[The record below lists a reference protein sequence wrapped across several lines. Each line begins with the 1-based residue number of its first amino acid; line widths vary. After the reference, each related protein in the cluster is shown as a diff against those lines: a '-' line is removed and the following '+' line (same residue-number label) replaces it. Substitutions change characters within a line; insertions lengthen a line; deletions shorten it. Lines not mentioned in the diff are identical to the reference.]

1 MFFTFRLKGL
11 LLAASLCAA
20 AGYAEATTLC
30 TPDAFGGYPSRV
42 TLNTKAIQS
51 AIDHCALQGGG
62 EVRLRKGF
70 WLSGPLTL
78 KSHVTLNL
86 MEGAIL
92 KADNREKDFVAAY
105 IGSPT
110 QDKEAFI
117 LANGETDVGIIG
129 SGIIDGSG
137 EELWWEEALRIRK
150 EVRSGNTKLFE
161 ELFPNVKLANGMP
174 RPWLIE
180 LNEVTG
186 ATVFGVTLTN
196 SPMWNLVLRNSEDI
210 VVDSVTISAPEE
222 SPNTD
227 GMDIVSSQ
235 RVTVRNVEIATGDN
249 NIAIKSGVNKDGS
262 QSSAEILIENSVM
275 NKGHGISLGSETAN
289 GIGKVTVRNV
299 TFNDGENG
307 VRIKSARDRGAEIG
321 PLYVEDVTMH
331 NVATPLLVTLSYA
344 GQAGAAGLDL
354 TGEMET
360 EPVTAFT
367 PLVKGV
373 HVTNLKATGAQLAAL
388 LSGLPEAPLK
398 EVVLE
403 NVQLEAKQGIQA
415 RYVEGSLI
423 FTQVECEAG
432 PAVNRGAH
440 ALLKEA
446 R

>member
-1 MFFTFRLKGL
+1 M
-11 LLAASLCAA
+11 
-20 AGYAEATTLC
+20 
-30 TPDAFGGYPSRV
+30 
-42 TLNTKAIQS
+42 TLNTKTIQS

-62 EVRLRKGF
+62 EVRLRKGL

-117 LANGETDVGIIG
+117 LANGATDVGIIG
-129 SGIIDGSG
+129 SGTIDGSG

-235 RVTVRNVEIATGDN
+235 RVTVRNV
-249 NIAIKSGVNKDGS
+249 
-262 QSSAEILIENSVM
+262 
-275 NKGHGISLGSETAN
+275 
-289 GIGKVTVRNV
+289 
-299 TFNDGENG
+299 TFNDGKNS

-354 TGEMET
+354 T
-360 EPVTAFT
+360 V
-367 PLVKGV
+367 
-373 HVTNLKATGAQLAAL
+373 KATGAQLAAL
-388 LSGLPEAPLK
+388 LSGLPETPLK